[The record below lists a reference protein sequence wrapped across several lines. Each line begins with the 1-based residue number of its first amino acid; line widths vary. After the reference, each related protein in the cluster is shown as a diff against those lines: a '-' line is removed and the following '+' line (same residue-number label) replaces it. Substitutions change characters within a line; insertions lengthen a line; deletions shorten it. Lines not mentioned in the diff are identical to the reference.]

1 MIVKATRNESEIKS
15 ILWDKDIYPLISGS
29 TEITAEDVNLPD
41 SVLYLAGYAPEI
53 FAVSC
58 FHKFKDGIKFHPNIL
73 PSYRLEHARDFIQK
87 CLSMVKSPVYVEIP
101 KHRKRL
107 FNYALKIG
115 FDSIPNNKDSSN
127 TILMRLTWVL

>member
-15 ILWDKDIYPLISGS
+15 ILWDKDIYPLISNGV
-29 TEITAEDVNLPD
+29 EITSEDANLPD
-41 SVLYLAGYAPEI
+41 SVLYLAGYNPEI

-73 PSYRLEHARDFIQK
+73 PSYKLEHAREFIQR
-87 CLSMVKSPVYVEIP
+87 CLSMVKSPVYIEIP

-107 FNYALKIG
+107 FNFATKIG
-115 FDSIPNNKDSSN
+115 FDSLANNKDSST
-127 TILMRLTWVL
+127 TILMRLI

>member
-1 MIVKATRNESEIKS
+1 MIVKATRNEADIKS
-15 ILWDKDIYPLISGS
+15 ILWDKDIYPLISKNL
-29 TEITAEDVNLPD
+29 EITAEEVNLPD
-41 SVLYLAGYAPEI
+41 NVLYLGGYDPEI

-58 FHKFKDGIKFHPNIL
+58 FHAFKDGIKFHPNIL
-73 PSYRLEHARDFIQK
+73 PSYRLQYARDFIQM

-107 FNYALKIG
+107 LNFATKIG

-127 TILMRLTWVL
+127 IILMRLT